1 MRKLMVSALV
11 LASLTGCGL
20 SPASTGLKA
29 SQSTQTIDAL
39 KKNANSLVTFAETTL
54 KSVDKDGDRT
64 ITFTEY
70 MSAVDTGNSEY
81 GGIATLLYMTT
92 WGGLHALSRQT
103 FFTMSDDTDPKAI
116 LAQMKGQ
123 SFAIK
128 DLSKAL
134 TSDFFLNSLKATLG
148 GTFAEQDRNKN
159 SFLEATELSADDW
172 KELAPFDANKD
183 GKIAVAEYVDASL
196 TVISQDKSTPPAV
209 RLGQISLL
217 ATTKEKN

>member
-1 MRKLMVSALV
+1 MRKLMASALV

-20 SPASTGLKA
+20 SPASTGLKS

-39 KKNANSLVTFAETTL
+39 KKNANSLVTFAEATL

-64 ITFTEY
+64 ITFAEY
-70 MSAVDTGNSEY
+70 MSAVDSGNSEY

-92 WGGLHALSRQT
+92 WGSLHALSRQT
-103 FFTMSDDTDPKAI
+103 YFSMPEGTDPKAI

-128 DLSKAL
+128 DLTKAL
-134 TSDFFLNSLKATLG
+134 TSDFFINTLKTSLG
-148 GTFAEQDRNKN
+148 GMFAEQDRNQN
-159 SFLEATELSADDW
+159 GFLEATELSADDW

-183 GKIAVAEYVDASL
+183 GKIATTEYIDASL
-196 TVISQDKSTPPAV
+196 TTLSQDKTTPAAV

-217 ATTKEKN
+217 VTIKQ